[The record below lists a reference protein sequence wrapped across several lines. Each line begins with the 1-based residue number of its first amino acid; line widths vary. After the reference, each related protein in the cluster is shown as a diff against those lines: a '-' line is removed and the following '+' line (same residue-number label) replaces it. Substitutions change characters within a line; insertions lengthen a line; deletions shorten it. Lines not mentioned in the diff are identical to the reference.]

1 MKLSN
6 NFLANWDYYMSIGC
20 YLSITIA
27 IGILIYYEFR
37 LLQIKD
43 YRTKYDYVNA
53 HEITYFWYAII
64 GLILAGAF
72 FSNTLAAHEV
82 AEHGFIWFGVRL
94 FVSICFSIIA
104 YFILAA
110 MVRIYYP
117 KTVEKRLNKIRN
129 KPRKSPQGNT
139 MRKLSEEEE
148 DAHMDESQIA
158 EEASGI
164 HSVNYDV
171 WLDDKTGYKSIEKYY
186 EYEHTEECPGCGYF
200 TMKIYLEEVMN
211 AVSSDEPNKLI
222 KHYKCS
228 YCKHRE
234 RAEVTL
240 AKQTFTTLA

>member
-1 MKLSN
+1 MKLSTT
-6 NFLANWDYYMSIGC
+6 FLANWDYSMSIGGH
-20 YLSITIA
+20 LSITVA
-27 IGILIYYEFR
+27 IGILIYHEFK

-43 YRTKYDYVNA
+43 YRAKYDYVNA

-72 FSNTLAAHEV
+72 FSNTLAAHKV

-110 MVRIYYP
+110 IVRIYYP

-129 KPRKSPQGNT
+129 KPRLSPQGNF

-148 DAHMDESQIA
+148 DAFMDESQIA

-171 WLDDKTGYKSIEKYY
+171 WLDDKTGHTSIEKYY
-186 EYEHTEECPGCGYF
+186 EYQHAEQCPNCGYY
-200 TMKIYLEEVMN
+200 TMKIYLEEVMKE
-211 AVSSDEPNKLI
+211 VSSDVPIILI

-234 RAEVTL
+234 RVEIALKE
-240 AKQTFTTLA
+240 AN